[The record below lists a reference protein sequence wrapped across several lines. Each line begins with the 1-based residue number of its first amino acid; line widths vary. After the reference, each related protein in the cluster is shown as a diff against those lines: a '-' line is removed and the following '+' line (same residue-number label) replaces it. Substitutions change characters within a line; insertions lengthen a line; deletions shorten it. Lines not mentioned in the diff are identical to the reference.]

1 MLVLG
6 IESSCDET
14 ALALVNDSGVL
25 ASVISS
31 QADIHA
37 LFGGVVPEL
46 ASREHC
52 RLIGPLLDS
61 LLKEA
66 KLGPNPWERIERI
79 AVTRGPG
86 LMGSLLVGVAFAKAL
101 SLAHGI
107 PLIGVDH
114 LLGHLL
120 AVEMEEEVEFPA
132 LGVLISGGHTHL
144 CRMDS
149 PVDMTV
155 LGRTLDDAAGEACDK
170 FAKMAG
176 LPYPGG
182 ALLDALGKRGHAD
195 PHLFPRPYT
204 HNENLNFSFSGL
216 KTAGALWLEK
226 HPDCRFPAGD
236 TPARERLELAGTELC
251 DAAASYLLAVAE
263 TLRIKTERALARFA
277 PRSLVVAGGVAANS
291 VARRVFRELAEKKG
305 LPLHI
310 PSLPLCGDNAIM
322 IARAGWRMA
331 QVGRRHDLSLSAIPR
346 GQAIPEDW
354 TLAELP
360 PRAEQLSK

>member
-14 ALALVNDSGVL
+14 ALALVDDDGVK
-25 ASVISS
+25 ASVLSS

-37 LFGGVVPEL
+37 LFGGVVPEV
-46 ASREHC
+46 ASREHA

-61 LLKEA
+61 LLA
-66 KLGPNPWERIERI
+66 KADLGPDPWKRIDRI

-86 LMGSLLVGVAFAKAL
+86 LLGCLLVGVAFAKSL
-101 SLAHGI
+101 SLAHDI

-114 LLGHLL
+114 LHGHLL
-120 AVEMEEEVEFPA
+120 AAGLENDIQWPA

-144 CRMDS
+144 YRMES
-149 PVDMTV
+149 PTQMEV
-155 LGRTLDDAAGEACDK
+155 LGRTIDDAAGEACDK

-182 ALLDALGKRGHAD
+182 ALLDALGKRGKAD

-204 HNENLNFSFSGL
+204 HNDNLDFSFSGL
-216 KTAGALWLEK
+216 KTAGALWLSQ
-226 HPDCRFPAGD
+226 HPEAHFPAGES
-236 TPARERLELAGTELC
+236 PARERLPLASQELC

-263 TLRIKTERALARFA
+263 TLVIKARRAMLDFH
-277 PRSLVVAGGVAANS
+277 PRCLIVAGGVAANS
-291 VARRVFRELAEKKG
+291 VVRREFEKLAAERRI
-305 LPLHI
+305 PLLV
-310 PSLPLCGDNAIM
+310 PALSLCGDNAVM
-322 IARAGWRMA
+322 IAKAGWHMA
-331 QVGRRHDLSLSAIPR
+331 QAGRCHDLALSAIPR

-354 TLAELP
+354 KETPQEPCLP
-360 PRAEQLSK
+360 